1 MLPTIQPYPF
11 IFNYFMAATKQ
22 TSLPTQRELSL
33 VCRHTPS
40 AVKEGSL
47 TTQNTAVR
55 DEGHWERRTASGTGS
70 ASGERVNQGYR
81 IPGRKTY
88 LT

>member
-1 MLPTIQPYPF
+1 MLPTIQPYPS

-47 TTQNTAVR
+47 TTQNTAER
-55 DEGHWERRTASGTGS
+55 DEGTGRDAQQVERG
-70 ASGERVNQGYR
+70 VLL
-81 IPGRKTY
+81 GRE
-88 LT
+88 

>member
-11 IFNYFMAATKQ
+11 IFNYFMAAKKQ

-47 TTQNTAVR
+47 TTQHTAEQ
-55 DEGHWERRTASGTGS
+55 DEGHWEGCTGSETGS
-70 ASGERVNQGYR
+70 ASGKRVNQG
-81 IPGRKTY
+81 
-88 LT
+88 